1 METKNREY
9 KSDFA
14 RGYFSDGKA
23 EGKAE
28 GVAEMILS
36 VLGARGIAA
45 SEEVR
50 TRIEECD
57 DLEQLMAWGR
67 RAATAES
74 IEDVFG

>member
-1 METKNREY
+1 METKKREY

-28 GVAEMILS
+28 GVAETILL
-36 VLGARGIAA
+36 VLGARGIAV

-50 TRIEECD
+50 TRIEGCD
-57 DLEQLMAWGR
+57 DLEQLTAWSR
-67 RAATAES
+67 RAAVAES
-74 IEDVFG
+74 IEDVFE